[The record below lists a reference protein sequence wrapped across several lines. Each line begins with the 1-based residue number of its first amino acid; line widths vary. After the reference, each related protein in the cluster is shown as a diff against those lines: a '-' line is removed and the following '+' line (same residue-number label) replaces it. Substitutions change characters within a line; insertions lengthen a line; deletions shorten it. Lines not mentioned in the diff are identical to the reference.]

1 MMDIYFWI
9 DLHIIIMTILIQ
21 NKTIKIILKT
31 KKYINL
37 DRMILVN

>member
-1 MMDIYFWI
+1 MMDICFWI
-9 DLHIIIMTILIQ
+9 DLHIIIMIMLIQ

-37 DRMILVN
+37 DSMILVN